1 MQLSFISSLEYTN
14 ILVNSILYFFC
25 WQKIS
30 ITLFFIFNLNF
41 WKKKKN
47 QEKFMML
54 DAQALLYT
62 SDSQLNQQ
70 HYLHPKYLLLYNS
83 DSALVANKIAQLL
96 PHRPT
101 ETKPQ

>member
-30 ITLFFIFNLNF
+30 ITLFFILNLNF
-41 WKKKKN
+41 WKKKKKL

-54 DAQALLYT
+54 EAQALYT

>member
-1 MQLSFISSLEYTN
+1 
-14 ILVNSILYFFC
+14 
-25 WQKIS
+25 
-30 ITLFFIFNLNF
+30 
-41 WKKKKN
+41 
-47 QEKFMML
+47 MML